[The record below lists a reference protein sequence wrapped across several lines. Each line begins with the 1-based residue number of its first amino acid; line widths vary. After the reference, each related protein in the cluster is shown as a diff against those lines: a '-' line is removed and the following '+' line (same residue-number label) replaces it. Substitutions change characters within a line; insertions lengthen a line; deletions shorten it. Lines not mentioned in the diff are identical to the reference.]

1 MSQFIYWES
10 NDTTSIFWQ
19 IKNKENIIDYTVGNF
34 FKRTELRNG
43 GEVVDKG
50 PENRE
55 LEWEQRSKKRKR
67 EREKVK
73 FKTRKSEGN
82 REREKLCVLNEAM
95 STNPKSQRYREISS
109 LPETGNWQCEGTK
122 RTFALLGSL
131 W

>member
-1 MSQFIYWES
+1 MSQFIYLES

-67 EREKVK
+67 ERE
-73 FKTRKSEGN
+73 SQIQ
-82 REREKLCVLNEAM
+82 
-95 STNPKSQRYREISS
+95 NPKVRRKPRKGKAVCAERSHVY
-109 LPETGNWQCEGTK
+109 
-122 RTFALLGSL
+122 
-131 W
+131 